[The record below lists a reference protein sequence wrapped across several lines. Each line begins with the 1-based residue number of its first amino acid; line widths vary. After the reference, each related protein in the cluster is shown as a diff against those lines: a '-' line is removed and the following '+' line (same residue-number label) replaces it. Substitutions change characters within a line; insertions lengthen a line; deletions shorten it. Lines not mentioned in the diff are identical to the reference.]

1 MRSFRSLFCTML
13 ALFALI
19 SAQTTHDGKSVLS
32 AGFTEF
38 VFESGVAQRAA
49 PVRTICPLLTESRV

>member
-1 MRSFRSLFCTML
+1 ML